1 MNLFALSVLS
11 FFLLQKKNLTFPEKK
26 SNTEASASVCLILA
40 LALNIFNK
48 IQNT

>member
-26 SNTEASASVCLILA
+26 KQYWGKRLGLPHTGFGPKYI
-40 LALNIFNK
+40 
-48 IQNT
+48 